1 MIKLL
6 SDLGRI
12 EEENWYESKIQA
24 ALLDEFI
31 LHLAKLYSK
40 WKHILEVLFSD
51 VSFEKKTKAIRLS
64 PWCECI

>member
-40 WKHILEVLFSD
+40 WKHILEVLLSD
-51 VSFEKKTKAIRLS
+51 VSFEKKNEGNQALTMV
-64 PWCECI
+64 